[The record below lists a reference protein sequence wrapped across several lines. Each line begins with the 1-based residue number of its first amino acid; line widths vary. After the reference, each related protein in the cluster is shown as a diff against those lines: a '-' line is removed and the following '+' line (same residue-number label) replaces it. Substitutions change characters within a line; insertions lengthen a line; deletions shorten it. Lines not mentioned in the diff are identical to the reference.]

1 MNLSSGSEQGPTKKP
16 RLLKSYDDILKKT
29 SKTLSATK
37 IAAPKS
43 KHLTTNTTKKADR
56 NTAAPR
62 RASPKKASRVEPNS
76 SKKGDGKKTSLKQDM
91 PEAIAAIPGGDDAIV
106 DSPAKSDSKKK
117 GHGIFEH
124 NFQDSFDAEREELME
139 DLS

>member
-1 MNLSSGSEQGPTKKP
+1 MGPLSEAFEGG
-16 RLLKSYDDILKKT
+16 Y
-29 SKTLSATK
+29 AG
-37 IAAPKS
+37 
-43 KHLTTNTTKKADR
+43 R
-56 NTAAPR
+56 NT
-62 RASPKKASRVEPNS
+62 
-76 SKKGDGKKTSLKQDM
+76 
-91 PEAIAAIPGGDDAIV
+91 AIAAIPGGDDAIV